1 MRRFGEDDAVG
12 SHFSQLDSLLS
23 SCIKLHGLEDW
34 PPTSAGPAQGEGGL
48 TGDGPDWGGS
58 EKGRRPFTN
67 TAMMLWLRFCLIAKG
82 TSCLEFCWGPRQQPR
97 SCGSGGPDGRH
108 EGPGLHWSLALE
120 STGAPTSTGHIPQD
134 VCP

>member
-1 MRRFGEDDAVG
+1 MQMVVQHVPGM
-12 SHFSQLDSLLS
+12 
-23 SCIKLHGLEDW
+23 
-34 PPTSAGPAQGEGGL
+34 EGVTQWEGKR
-48 TGDGPDWGGS
+48 S
-58 EKGRRPFTN
+58 INR
-67 TAMMLWLRFCLIAKG
+67 A
-82 TSCLEFCWGPRQQPR
+82 